1 MNNKKKSHVANNNI
15 QCERGLTSMYGGHQL
30 LCFAFSEI
38 QLCRESMNQFLAYM
52 QFEYKK

>member
-1 MNNKKKSHVANNNI
+1 MNNQKKSHVANNNI